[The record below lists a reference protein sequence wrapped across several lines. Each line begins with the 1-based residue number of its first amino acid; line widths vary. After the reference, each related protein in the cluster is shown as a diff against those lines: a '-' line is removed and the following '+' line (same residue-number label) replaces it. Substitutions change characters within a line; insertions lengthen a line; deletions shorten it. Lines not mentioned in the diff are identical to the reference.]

1 MRISDWSSDVC
12 SSDLLGTN
20 RGRARRRARAA
31 GDRERLAVRALALER
46 GDGQSL
52 CGGGLGDELILAGIG
67 LEIFELQL
75 HLREETLAAFCAGSV
90 RVALRSEEH
99 SLNSSH

>member
-1 MRISDWSSDVC
+1 M
-12 SSDLLGTN
+12 LGTN

-52 CGGGLGDELILAGIG
+52 CGGGLGDELILASIG

-90 RVALRSEEH
+90 RVALQLGDLQLEVGDRKSTR
-99 SLNSSH
+99 LNSSH